1 MNHFII
7 ILSLFNPIKLKKQMK
22 SIPKENVSIIGFPM
36 DLGADRRGVDM
47 GPSAL
52 RIAGLQSKL
61 ESLGYKVID
70 NGDIKIEIMERQK
83 IKNPKLK
90 YIDEII
96 KTSKLLSE
104 NVEKVLE
111 KGDFPLC
118 IGGDHSMA
126 LGTISGI
133 SSYCRKKKLK
143 LGVIWVDAH
152 SDMNTDETSPSGNIH
167 GMPLASLM
175 GLGNEELVNF
185 LGFAPKLNP
194 ENCAL
199 IGIRSIDEAEKLN
212 IKKLKVPLYTMTDI
226 DKLGIHRI
234 IAKVL
239 KQFREKVDHI
249 HISFD
254 VDCVDPSVAPGV
266 GTPIPGGLSYR
277 EAHLLMETIAE
288 CGCMSSLEIA
298 EINPILDYKNQSAA
312 FTADLIASSMGQ
324 RIF

>member
-1 MNHFII
+1 
-7 ILSLFNPIKLKKQMK
+7 MK

-52 RIAGLQSKL
+52 RIAGLQAKL
-61 ESLGYKVID
+61 EALGYKVED
-70 NGDIKIEIMERQK
+70 NGDIKIQIMERQK

-90 YIDEII
+90 YLDEIL
-96 KTSKLLSE
+96 KTSKLLAE
-104 NVEKVLE
+104 KIEKVLE

-133 SSYCRKKKLK
+133 ASYCKKRKLR
-143 LGVIWVDAH
+143 LGVIWIDAH

-167 GMPLASLM
+167 GMPLAALL
-175 GLGNEELVNF
+175 GLGCDELVNI
-185 LGFAPKLNP
+185 LGFSPKLHP

-212 IKKLKVPLYTMTDI
+212 IKKLKVPIYTMNDI

-254 VDCVDPSVAPGV
+254 LDSVDPLVAPGV

-288 CGCMSSLEIA
+288 CGCMSSIEIA
-298 EINPILDYKNQSAA
+298 EVNPILDHKNQSAV
-312 FTADLIASSMGQ
+312 FTAELIASSMGQ
-324 RIF
+324 RII

>member
-1 MNHFII
+1 
-7 ILSLFNPIKLKKQMK
+7 MK
-22 SIPKENVSIIGFPM
+22 SIPKQNVSIIGFPM

-52 RIAGLQSKL
+52 RIAGLQTKL
-61 ESLGYKVID
+61 ESLGYKVDD

-83 IKNPKLK
+83 IKNPRLK
-90 YIDEII
+90 YLDEII
-96 KTSKLLSE
+96 KTSKLLADK
-104 NVEKVLE
+104 VEKVLV

-126 LGTISGI
+126 LGTVSGI
-133 SSYCRKKKLK
+133 ASYCKKNKQK
-143 LGVIWVDAH
+143 LGVIWIDAH

-167 GMPLASLM
+167 GMPLASLL
-175 GLGNEELVNF
+175 GLGCDELVNL
-185 LGFAPKLNP
+185 LGFSPKLDP

-199 IGIRSIDEAEKLN
+199 IGIRSIDEAEKVN
-212 IKKLKVPLYTMTDI
+212 IKKLGVPIYTMNDI

-254 VDCVDPSVAPGV
+254 VDSVDPSVAPGV
-266 GTPIPGGLSYR
+266 GTPVSGGLSYR

-288 CGCMSSLEIA
+288 CGCMSSIEVA
-298 EINPILDYKNQSAA
+298 ELNPILDHKNQSAA
-312 FTADLIASSMGQ
+312 FAAELIASSMGQ
-324 RIF
+324 RIL